1 MMRQKVVIALLVAL
15 AAIATRAQEVV
26 EGPLTYSLDAD
37 GTASVVLGDQF
48 PKGNITVA
56 ESVQGHTV
64 TALGWCAFNGSH
76 SLKTVSLPAS
86 VTLLGDYA
94 FNHCDSLTTVV
105 LGDAVTAIG
114 ERAFARCER
123 LRDLELPASTVSIGD
138 YAFFRCRALST
149 VGIGANVSHIGAQA
163 FRDCNQ
169 LAAIEVSALNTAY
182 ASYGGVLFTADGA
195 TLITSP
201 RKNASWRDFI
211 VPDGTREIA
220 PYAFH
225 GNDNMRSIDL
235 PSGLTSIGEWALAS
249 CGALK
254 EIILPSTVTQIGA
267 NALAGCS
274 RLTTVQCQWREP
286 LALTP
291 VTSPFGYLANLQPL
305 TLYVPAGTAESYRA
319 AEVWRDFG
327 KIVEMEESQVEPVAR
342 QQVAVAAHGTIISIT
357 GVEQPT
363 VVEVYDLAGREVYRG
378 SNTTIDVA
386 AHGVYIVRA
395 GMKTFKVATN
405 Q

>member
-1 MMRQKVVIALLVAL
+1 MKRCKVVAVTLLAL
-15 AAIATRAQEVV
+15 AAIALQAQEVV
-26 EGPLTYSLDAD
+26 EGPLTYILDDD

-48 PKGNITVA
+48 PSGDITVP
-56 ESVQGHTV
+56 ESVQGHSV

-86 VTLLGDYA
+86 VTRLDDYA
-94 FNHCDSLTTVV
+94 FNHCDSLTAVV
-105 LGDAVTAIG
+105 FGGDVTTIG
-114 ERAFARCER
+114 NRAFARCER
-123 LRDLELPASTVSIGD
+123 LRDFELPASVTTIGD
-138 YAFFRCRALST
+138 AAFFRCRALST
-149 VGIGANVSHIGAQA
+149 VSIGPNVSHIGDQA

-169 LAAIEVSALNTAY
+169 LTAIEVSALNNAY
-182 ASYGGVLFTADGA
+182 ASYGGVLFSADGR
-195 TLITSP
+195 TLIASP
-201 RKNASWRDFI
+201 RKNASWRDFV
-211 VPDGTREIA
+211 VPDGTRIIA

-225 GNDNMRSIDL
+225 SCDNMRSIDL
-235 PSGLTSIGEWALAS
+235 PIGLTEIGEWALAS

-254 EIILPSTVTQIGA
+254 EIILPATVTHIGA

-274 RLTTVQCQWREP
+274 RLTTVQCLSREP
-286 LALTP
+286 LSLTT

-305 TLYVPAGTAESYRA
+305 TLCVPVGTADRYRA

-327 KIVEMEESQVEPVAR
+327 KIVEMEESQVESVAR
-342 QQVAVAAHGTIISIT
+342 QQVAVTAHGTRLIIT

-378 SNTTIDVA
+378 SSTTIDMD

-395 GMKTFKVATN
+395 GMKTFKVAT